1 MNFYVF
7 FIFLPNGRNPQ
18 PNGKIML
25 KSEKNPAFFLQDEKI
40 IVHLQPKN
48 VQVIL
53 PAQENERKKMAKQ
66 RFYAVASQEG
76 L

>member
-1 MNFYVF
+1 
-7 FIFLPNGRNPQ
+7 
-18 PNGKIML
+18 ML
-25 KSEKNPAFFLQDEKI
+25 KSEKIRHFFLQDEKI
-40 IVHLQPKN
+40 IVLLQPKN